1 MSKILCKICNKNMAV
16 WIYMPKN
23 YFYCDNCVPRGCSC
37 NLYTV
42 KDDGKPDNSENFM

>member
-1 MSKILCKICNKNMAV
+1 
-16 WIYMPKN
+16 MPKN